1 MSDLHHLGALEA
13 GDAIA
18 SGRTTS
24 EALLSACLDRIA
36 ERENTVG
43 AWIHLDAEAAL
54 SEARARDA
62 GALRGP
68 LHGVP
73 VGVKDIIDTYDMPTG
88 CGSPIYDGNRP
99 AGDAACVS
107 LARAAG
113 LVVMGKTVT
122 TEFALRHP
130 GKTRNP
136 HDPAHTP
143 GGSSSGSAAAV
154 ADFMVPLAIGTQTGG
169 SVIRPASYC
178 GVVGY
183 KPSFGTIP
191 RSGVKL
197 LAESL
202 DTIGTMAR
210 SVPDAAAFAA
220 VLAGWPAGAVAKPDR
235 APRLGFCRSP
245 AWSEAEPATVEAM
258 DEAVA
263 RARRAGATVVEI
275 DLPRPFGDLMAAQ
288 RVITMTETWRSL
300 AYERESHDGL
310 LSDSIKAY
318 VAPGATQ
325 DMERYHWALGVQT
338 ACRAAMQD
346 VLGGL
351 DSLMTPAAP
360 GEAPEGLTDTG
371 AAVFNQIW
379 TAAGV
384 PSVTVPGLI
393 GPRGLPVGVQLVGP
407 FRSDTRVLS
416 SAAWMHGILGSALR
430 GE

>member
-1 MSDLHHLGALEA
+1 
-13 GDAIA
+13 
-18 SGRTTS
+18 
-24 EALLSACLDRIA
+24 
-36 ERENTVG
+36 
-43 AWIHLDAEAAL
+43 
-54 SEARARDA
+54 
-62 GALRGP
+62 
-68 LHGVP
+68 
-73 VGVKDIIDTYDMPTG
+73 
-88 CGSPIYDGNRP
+88 
-99 AGDAACVS
+99 
-107 LARAAG
+107 
-113 LVVMGKTVT
+113 
-122 TEFALRHP
+122 
-130 GKTRNP
+130 
-136 HDPAHTP
+136 
-143 GGSSSGSAAAV
+143 
-154 ADFMVPLAIGTQTGG
+154 
-169 SVIRPASYC
+169 
-178 GVVGY
+178 
-183 KPSFGTIP
+183 
-191 RSGVKL
+191 
-197 LAESL
+197 
-202 DTIGTMAR
+202 
-210 SVPDAAAFAA
+210 VPDAAAFAA
-220 VLAGWPAGAVAKPDR
+220 VLAGWPAGPIAKPDR

-245 AWSEAEPATVEAM
+245 VWSEVEPATVEAM

-275 DLPRPFGDLMAAQ
+275 DLPRPFDDMMAAQ
-288 RVITMTETWRSL
+288 RVITATETWRSL

-318 VAPGATQ
+318 LAPGATQ

-407 FRSDTRVLS
+407 FRGDTRVLS
-416 SAAWMHGILGSALR
+416 SAAWMHGILGRALR